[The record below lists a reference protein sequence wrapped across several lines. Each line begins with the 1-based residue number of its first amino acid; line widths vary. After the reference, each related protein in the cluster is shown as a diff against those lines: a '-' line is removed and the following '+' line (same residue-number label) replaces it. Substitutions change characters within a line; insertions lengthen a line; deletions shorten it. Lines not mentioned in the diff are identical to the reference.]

1 MGVAVAVHH
10 HQLFRLL
17 LLYRWLGLVPPL
29 IALLVDPFGWLPLGV
44 LLTAVLLTTLITL
57 FSTQLNQ
64 QWHKRPWLLL
74 FDLLLIAIFLASSG
88 GWQSPYTLY
97 AFSPLIAAGLFFQLR
112 GALLATTAWLPLYLA
127 AVILAPSVNWLTTT
141 INLIG
146 FYLLSG
152 SFGYAALL
160 LTRLRH
166 SDDALAGSHRDLEL
180 IHDLTASLHTAANVD
195 EVQAQLLTALTT
207 QFGCEQALLGLVDP
221 ETESINSWLGQ
232 QQAGDD
238 YLPHVA
244 HLSLDEPTVMAALQ
258 SEQPQRLTDPLP
270 LPWRMDNGLLL
281 PLLWGRQPVGIVLLT
296 LPNEADSPTRLHLL
310 MALAR
315 QTAVVLGM
323 MQTRLRRAKET
334 AVQTERARI
343 ALDIHDTVSQ
353 SLFGIVFTLD
363 GSLKLLDKNP
373 QAIRPELE
381 WALQMAEEVRQN
393 IRQFIHDLWQE
404 EISAQAFEADLR
416 RYAADILQANNLLV
430 QFDIRGDF
438 TALSPRAQRSLY
450 RICQE
455 SLTNI
460 VHHAAASEARICV
473 DVESGVARLSVRD
486 NGQGFEPDIALARDY
501 GDEHFGLRGMIERS
515 RSLGGSCDIFSQ
527 PEAGTSIV
535 IEIPAGKET
544 PNL

>member
-1 MGVAVAVHH
+1 MPPPTHP
-10 HQLFRLL
+10 LFRLL

-29 IALLVDPFGWLPLGV
+29 IALLVNPFSWLALGV
-44 LLTAVLLTTLITL
+44 LLTAVFLNTLITL

-64 QWHKRPWLLL
+64 QWQARPWLLL
-74 FDLLLIAIFLASSG
+74 FDLLLIAVFLASSG
-88 GWQSPYTLY
+88 GWQSPYALY

-112 GALLATTAWLPLYLA
+112 GALMATTMWLPLYLA
-127 AVILAPSVNWLTTT
+127 AVILVPPVNWLTVT

-146 FYLLSG
+146 FYLISG

-160 LTRLRH
+160 LTQLRH
-166 SDDALAGSHRDLEL
+166 TDDALADSHRDLEL
-180 IHDLTASLHTAANVD
+180 LHDLTASLHTAANVD
-195 EVQAQLLTALTT
+195 EVQLQFLTALTT
-207 QFGCEQALLGLVDP
+207 QFGCTQALLGLVDP
-221 ETESINSWLGQ
+221 ENDDISSWLGQ
-232 QQAGDD
+232 QQSGGG
-238 YLPHVA
+238 YLPHLA
-244 HLSLDEPTVMAALQ
+244 QLPLTEPTVVAALH
-258 SEQPQRLTDPLP
+258 SEQPQRLTQPLP
-270 LPWRMDNGLLL
+270 LPWQMDNGLLL
-281 PLLWGRQPVGIVLLT
+281 PLLWGRQPVGVVLLA
-296 LPNEADSPTRLHLL
+296 LPDDADSPTRLRLL

-334 AVQTERARI
+334 AVQAERARI

-353 SLFGIVFTLD
+353 SLFGLVFTLD
-363 GSLKLLDKNP
+363 GSLKLLDKEP

-381 WALQMAEEVRQN
+381 WALRMAEEVRQT

-404 EISAQAFEADLR
+404 EISAQAFERDLR
-416 RYAADILQANNLLV
+416 RYAADSLQANNLLV

-473 DVESGVARLSVRD
+473 DVENGVARLSVRD
-486 NGQGFEPDIALARDY
+486 NGRGFEPEVALARDY
-501 GDEHFGLRGMIERS
+501 GDEHFGLRGMMERT

-535 IEIPAGKET
+535 VEIPTGE
-544 PNL
+544 NR

>member
-1 MGVAVAVHH
+1 MPPTDRP

-17 LLYRWLGLVPPL
+17 LLYRWLALAPPL
-29 IALLVDPFGWLPLGV
+29 IALLANPSLGLPLAVG
-44 LLTAVLLTTLITL
+44 LTAVLLNTLLTL
-57 FSTQLNQ
+57 LSAPLNQ
-64 QWHKRPWLLL
+64 LWQTRPALLL
-74 FDLLLIAIFLASSG
+74 LDLLLIATFLANSG

-127 AVILAPSVNWLTTT
+127 AIMLAPPINWLTAT

-146 FYLLSG
+146 FYLISS

-160 LTRLRH
+160 LTQLRQTNN
-166 SDDALAGSHRDLEL
+166 ALTDSHRDLERL
-180 IHDLTASLHTAANVD
+180 HDLTASLHTAANVD
-195 EVQAQLLTALTT
+195 EVQRQFLTALTT
-207 QFGCEQALLGLVDP
+207 HFGCQQALLGLVEP
-221 ETESINSWLGQ
+221 ESDTVSSWLGQ
-232 QQAGDD
+232 GGAGAD

-244 HLSLDEPTVMAALQ
+244 RLPLTEPAVAAALQ
-258 SEQPQRLTDPLP
+258 TGQPQRPLTPLP
-270 LPWRMDNGLLL
+270 LPWQMDHGLLL
-281 PLLWGRQPVGIVLLT
+281 PLLWGRQPVGVALLA
-296 LPNEADSPTRLHLL
+296 LPDGANSPTRLRLL

-334 AVQTERARI
+334 AVQSERARI

-353 SLFGIVFTLD
+353 SLFGLVFTLD
-363 GSLKLLDKNP
+363 GSLKLLDKDP

-381 WALQMAEEVRQN
+381 WALHTAEDVRQT

-404 EISAQAFEADLR
+404 EITAQAFEADLR
-416 RYAADILQANNLLV
+416 RYTADILQANNLVV

-438 TALSPRAQRSLY
+438 PALSPRAQRSLY

-473 DVESGVARLSVRD
+473 DVGNGVARLSVRD
-486 NGQGFEPDIALARDY
+486 NGQGFEPEVALAQEY
-501 GDEHFGLRGMIERS
+501 GDEHFGLRGMMERS

-527 PEAGTSIV
+527 PTAGTSIIV
-535 IEIPAGKET
+535 EIPA
-544 PNL
+544 

>member
-1 MGVAVAVHH
+1 MPPPTHPR
-10 HQLFRLL
+10 QLFRLL

-29 IALLVDPFGWLPLGV
+29 IALLVGSFSWLLLGV
-44 LLTAVLLTTLITL
+44 LLTAVSLTTLITL

-64 QWHKRPWLLL
+64 QWQARPWLLL
-74 FDLLLIAIFLASSG
+74 LDLLLIAAFLASSG

-112 GALLATTAWLPLYLA
+112 GALLATTAWLPLYLG
-127 AVILAPSVNWLTTT
+127 AVMLAPPVNWLTTT

-146 FYLLSG
+146 FYLISG

-166 SDDALAGSHRDLEL
+166 SDDALADSHRDLEL

-195 EVQAQLLTALTT
+195 EVQTQFLTALIT

-221 ETESINSWLGQ
+221 ETDTISSWLGQ
-232 QQAGDD
+232 QRAGDEV
-238 YLPHVA
+238 LPHIA

-258 SEQPQRLTDPLP
+258 SEQPLRLTTPLP
-270 LPWRMDNGLLL
+270 LPWQMGNGLLL
-281 PLLWGRQPVGIVLLT
+281 PLLWGRQPVGVVLLA
-296 LPNEADSPTRLHLL
+296 LPDEADSPTRLHLL

-353 SLFGIVFTLD
+353 SLFGLVFTLD

-404 EISAQAFEADLR
+404 EMSAQAFETDLR

-473 DVESGVARLSVRD
+473 DVENGVARLSVRD
-486 NGQGFEPDIALARDY
+486 NGQGFEPEIALARDY

-527 PEAGTSIV
+527 PAAGTSIV
-535 IEIPAGKET
+535 IEIPAGGT
-544 PNL
+544 A